1 MINNTLHTSL
11 LVICILFFASAAA
24 GQSKVL
30 SSRGFLILSDG
41 YKRYLD
47 SLKTTDVINFP
58 FIPNV
63 FIPVRQFEKS
73 ENLVKAN
80 FRTENLNRGFAVEL
94 STLDS
99 LTRYSERHINS
110 LTNQRCYRD
119 SLFHIVAVEIKYV
132 YLNRTKHPLV
142 CDDPIQLGF
151 DDRMV
156 IFSFANPEVRI
167 ISLRRL

>member
-1 MINNTLHTSL
+1 MLVGNLRQRNKMINNTLHTSL

-58 FIPNV
+58 FIP
-63 FIPVRQFEKS
+63 
-73 ENLVKAN
+73 
-80 FRTENLNRGFAVEL
+80 VEL

-167 ISLRRL
+167 ISLRKL